1 MNVFQLV
8 KRSVSNRDAAAVYG
22 VDVNR
27 HGFAHCP
34 FHTDHTP
41 SLYVADDHYHCYGC
55 EAHGDVIDFTAK
67 LFGISLPSAAKKLAV
82 DFGLNPALPPAN
94 VVQLP
99 ASVEERRAERACL
112 QAVQERIATLEQW
125 YQQYAPETPK
135 DAYDPRFVE
144 ACQKLSTLRYQRD
157 TLLIGTFAEQRQ
169 VVDILLADRSLSR
182 KEDYHGK
189 AA

>member
-34 FHTDHTP
+34 FHTDNTP

-82 DFGLNPALPPAN
+82 DFGLNPDLPPAN

-99 ASVEERRAERACL
+99 ASVEERRVERVCL
-112 QAVQERIATLEQW
+112 QALQERIAMLEHW
-125 YQQYAPETPK
+125 YRRYAPENPESK
-135 DAYDPRFVE
+135 YDPRFVE
-144 ACQKLSTLRYQRD
+144 ACRKLSTLRFQRD
-157 TLLIGTFAEQRQ
+157 TLLIGTTAERRQ
-169 VVDILLADRSLSR
+169 VVDILLADRR
-182 KEDYHGK
+182 MKEMEESYGK